1 MVLSSKNV
9 GLFRPTIFIRE
20 NYNAYNGNTQL
31 CDIHYFIL
39 KGDKK
44 MAKEFIDF
52 KEKYDGMM
60 EWAIKKIGYVLQN
73 QDDLDLDELY
83 GMTTVALKKAMDLS
97 NAAMDLVEY
106 QTNCLEK
113 IKLETAKAA
122 GEREAIAKY
131 LTHLDT
137 KLDGISE
144 KLDRKEKTE
153 KKEK

>member
-1 MVLSSKNV
+1 MKWSTK
-9 GLFRPTIFIRE
+9 
-20 NYNAYNGNTQL
+20 Q
-31 CDIHYFIL
+31 
-39 KGDKK
+39 
-44 MAKEFIDF
+44 
-52 KEKYDGMM
+52 
-60 EWAIKKIGYVLQN
+60 IGRVLQDN
-73 QDDLDLDELY
+73 EDFDPDELY
-83 GMTTVALKKAMDLS
+83 GIGTVAMKKAIDLS
-97 NAAMDLVEY
+97 NAAMELVEY

-122 GEREAIAKY
+122 GEREAMIKY